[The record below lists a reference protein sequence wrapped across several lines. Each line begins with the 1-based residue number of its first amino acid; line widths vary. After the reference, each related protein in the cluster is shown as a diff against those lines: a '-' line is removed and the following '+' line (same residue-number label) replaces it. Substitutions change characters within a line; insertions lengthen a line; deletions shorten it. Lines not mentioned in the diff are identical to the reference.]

1 MVETTL
7 EYPDMRT
14 SLHQFVEIIEGAVR
28 GEWNIAV
35 LAHHNLDLHTALYGS
50 VKGFLY
56 AVGEGEIRVENL
68 DAILCRVDGTTIEM
82 SHHLISLMR
91 LTVCYSHHFM
101 ICRGCGVRFQVVEIV
116 SLFLTEILLSV
127 DSLACDALPHPQEYA
142 LESIYL
148 LTIETAMHIVP

>member
-1 MVETTL
+1 MVESTL

-28 GEWNIAV
+28 SEWNIAV

-101 ICRGCGVRFQVVEIV
+101 ICRKTPLNAARMHFNFGCMFSWLKDKNAIQGNLDRNNGI
-116 SLFLTEILLSV
+116 
-127 DSLACDALPHPQEYA
+127 
-142 LESIYL
+142 
-148 LTIETAMHIVP
+148 